1 MSTITPLAEIA
12 TREAC
17 AVAACIHARAVVASV
32 PVHIAAAPVALL
44 LLAACFALVGR
55 VHTELVSLVSHLI
68 RTAAAVGRM
77 LLLVLVVALLVV
89 IVVLHA

>member
-1 MSTITPLAEIA
+1 MSTISLLPAIA
-12 TREAC
+12 MRHAC
-17 AVAACIHARAVVASV
+17 TAAACVHARAAAASV
-32 PVHIAAAPVALL
+32 QAHIAAMPVAFL
-44 LLAACFALVGR
+44 LLAACFMLVGR

-77 LLLVLVVALLVV
+77 LLLVVAVALLVV

>member
-1 MSTITPLAEIA
+1 MSTIALLPVIA
-12 TREAC
+12 MRQAC
-17 AVAACIHARAVVASV
+17 IAAACVHARPTVASV
-32 PVHIAAAPVALL
+32 AAHIAAGPVALL
-44 LLAACFALVGR
+44 LLAACFVLVGR

-77 LLLVLVVALLVV
+77 LLLVVAVALLVV

>member
-1 MSTITPLAEIA
+1 MSTISPLPAIA
-12 TREAC
+12 MRHAC
-17 AVAACIHARAVVASV
+17 TAAAWVHARAAAASV
-32 PVHIAAAPVALL
+32 PAHIVAMPVALL
-44 LLAACFALVGR
+44 LLAACFMLVGR

-77 LLLVLVVALLVV
+77 LLLVVVVALLVV

>member
-1 MSTITPLAEIA
+1 MSTISPLPAIA
-12 TREAC
+12 MRHAC
-17 AVAACIHARAVVASV
+17 TTAVSVHARAAVASV
-32 PVHIAAAPVALL
+32 PAHVAAAPVALL
-44 LLAACFALVGR
+44 LLAACFVLVGR

-77 LLLVLVVALLVV
+77 LLLVVVVALLVV

>member
-1 MSTITPLAEIA
+1 MSTISPLAAIA
-12 TREAC
+12 MRHAC
-17 AVAACIHARAVVASV
+17 TTAVSVHARAAVASV
-32 PVHIAAAPVALL
+32 PAHVAATPVALL
-44 LLAACFALVGR
+44 LLAACFVLVGR

-77 LLLVLVVALLVV
+77 LLLVVVVALLVV